1 MAVDSLDVNEFGSH
15 AQRGVARSQRA
26 GEDGHKARTRWLVHE
41 LYEQRT
47 VLHVAR
53 AKGRDSQEW
62 DRDSGH
68 DGGQDGHRGVL
79 HHQVQ
84 GYRHVQLLAICYGDG
99 SCLFG

>member
-41 LYEQRT
+41 LYEQHT

-53 AKGRDSQEW
+53 AKGRDSHLMGSRQ
-62 DRDSGH
+62 
-68 DGGQDGHRGVL
+68 RGTMVAKTDTAEFYIIKYK
-79 HHQVQ
+79 VTDM
-84 GYRHVQLLAICYGDG
+84 YNY
-99 SCLFG
+99 